1 MSEAVNQVV
10 NQAVNQAWWFASRA
24 TGLVS
29 LSLLSATI
37 VLGAGTNGRFAT
49 SRLPR
54 FTVVALH
61 RNLSLLALV
70 FLAVHICGAVIDPYA
85 GIRWVDALI
94 PFTSSYQTFWLGL
107 GAVAIDLMIAVVV
120 TSMLR
125 LRMPLKLWRAIHW
138 AGYAMFPVAVAHGL
152 GISGPDSRLGWVL
165 VWVTLCALGVGVAV
179 WWRANRRHPD
189 RLTRDAA
196 EEGLWR

>member
-1 MSEAVNQVV
+1 MNQVV
-10 NQAVNQAWWFASRA
+10 DQSLWFASRA

-29 LSLLSATI
+29 LLLLSATI
-37 VLGAGTNGRFAT
+37 VIGAATSGRFAT
-49 SRLPR
+49 SRWPR
-54 FTVVALH
+54 FTVIALH
-61 RNLSLLALV
+61 RNLSMLALV

-85 GIRWVDALI
+85 GIRWADALI
-94 PFTSSYQTFWLGL
+94 PFVSSYQTFWLGL
-107 GAVAIDLMIAVVV
+107 GAVAIDLTIAVVV

-138 AGYAMFPVAVAHGL
+138 AGYAMFPIAVAHGL

-165 VWVTLCALGVGVAV
+165 LCFTLCALVVGAAV
-179 WWRANRRHPD
+179 WWRASRTHPD
-189 RLTRDAA
+189 RLARDAA